1 MSAVI
6 SDSPGSKQP
15 TLQFELGLTQRYR
28 NVRDA
33 VAQGVYQRGL
43 KKIAGD
49 LDLAPGNLS
58 VALGDDGQR
67 KFGVDDLERYVQV
80 TGDLTPIYYLVE
92 RYLGDQGA
100 ARDQAIA
107 QVLDVMKS
115 LPNLISA
122 AGLDRKR
129 R

>member
-6 SDSPGSKQP
+6 SDSPGSKQL
-15 TLQFELGLTQRYR
+15 TLQFEPGLTQRYR

-43 KKIAGD
+43 KKVAGD

>member
-6 SDSPGSKQP
+6 SDSPGSKQL
-15 TLQFELGLTQRYR
+15 TLQFEPGLTQRYR

-80 TGDLTPIYYLVE
+80 TGDLTPVYYLVE

-129 R
+129 K